1 MARIC
6 AQVAGA
12 KVPGIAAEHS
22 AADGWAALVQVLG
35 EVDVLVDNV
44 DVFELKPFE
53 EISDSDWPRCFEA

>member
-1 MARIC
+1 
-6 AQVAGA
+6 
-12 KVPGIAAEHS
+12 VPGIAAEHS

-53 EISDSDWPRCFEA
+53 EISDSDRPRCLEA